1 MAFVIF
7 EPALVAALLAGT
19 SLPVPAAPVA
29 TAAAAVASPCTSAG
43 GSTAGFDCCVHFAS
57 WTAPVPTP
65 PNHSAPVPSEDA
77 ADQKEGR

>member
-19 SLPVPAAPVA
+19 SLPMPAAPVA
-29 TAAAAVASPCTSAG
+29 AAGAAVASPCTSAAA
-43 GSTAGFDCCVHFAS
+43 STAGFDCCVHFAG
-57 WTAPVPTP
+57 WTATAPTP
-65 PNHSAPVPSEDA
+65 LNHSAPVLPDDA

>member
-19 SLPVPAAPVA
+19 SLPLPTAPVA
-29 TAAAAVASPCTSAG
+29 VAGAAVAPCTAAAA
-43 GSTAGFDCCVHFAS
+43 STAGFDCCVHFAG
-57 WTAPVPTP
+57 WTAPAPTLP
-65 PNHSAPVPSEDA
+65 HHPAPVLPDVA

>member
-29 TAAAAVASPCTSAG
+29 AAGAAVASPCTSAAA
-43 GSTAGFDCCVHFAS
+43 STAGFDCCVHFAG
-57 WTAPVPTP
+57 WTAPAPTLP
-65 PNHSAPVPSEDA
+65 HHSAPVLPDDA